1 MGRQIVVSGA
11 KLEKRSAP
19 APRENEGDSSESESN
34 I

>member
-11 KLEKRSAP
+11 KLEKRSISP
-19 APRENEGDSSESESN
+19 SREADATPESE